1 MSYAIWLTVQTAEK
15 SIKKFELYTRNLGE
29 REMPENYIL
38 SEGAGGTDYLC
49 SETYIHSGKEIRGS
63 NMEGKGKQMRIEL
76 YI

>member
-1 MSYAIWLTVQTAEK
+1 
-15 SIKKFELYTRNLGE
+15 
-29 REMPENYIL
+29 MPENYIL

-49 SETYIHSGKEIRGS
+49 SETRTYIHSGKEIRGS